1 METIT
6 EFFTVLLKLVLVFGV
21 LGIATFIGTCIILAF
36 LKILLM
42 PVSVY
47 QKIKGKI
54 QARKELMDSLKEIPS
69 RMQDLQVQMHQLDD
83 RSRYHNRQNHHRR
96 DVRQEME
103 QLRYEISHLREL
115 LSVSSGEIDEKI
127 RRH

>member
-6 EFFTVLLKLVLVFGV
+6 EFFTILLKMVLVFGV
-21 LGIATFIGTCIILAF
+21 LGIATVIGTCIILAL
-36 LKILLM
+36 LKVLLM

-69 RMQDLQVQMHQLDD
+69 RMQDLQVQMHQLDE
-83 RSRYHNRQNHHRR
+83 RFRYHNRQNHHRR

-103 QLRYEISHLREL
+103 RLRYEISHFREL
-115 LSVSSGEIDEKI
+115 LSVSSGEIDEKL

>member
-6 EFFTVLLKLVLVFGV
+6 EFLTTLLKLVLVFGV
-21 LGIATFIGTCIILAF
+21 LGIAIAILSYITLIPVFI
-36 LKILLM
+36 
-42 PVSVY
+42 Y

-69 RMQDLQVQMHQLDD
+69 RMQELQVQIYQLDE
-83 RSRYHNRQNHHRR
+83 RTRYHNHQNHHSR

-103 QLRYEISHLREL
+103 RLRYEISHLREL
-115 LSVSSGEIDEKI
+115 LSVSSGEIDEKL